1 MVEEEFTLDESD
13 FDEAILEIAGEI
25 DRINKLKPS
34 EPLQN
39 EPLVALKTEIEIKKS
54 KMISELK
61 EVYK

>member
-39 EPLVALKTEIEIKKS
+39 EPLCCIKNRN
-54 KMISELK
+54 
-61 EVYK
+61 